1 MIGNVMELQEATRS
15 EVVMGEL
22 RTAAQFLAAVP
33 FAIDVAMQ

>member
-22 RTAAQFLAAVP
+22 RTAVQFLAAVP